1 MYCYL
6 CCRAKSELR
15 STWDMDDLIGNSIKS
30 RLVRT
35 KSGSFSTD
43 SINGCACILLTRFS
57 VKLDAADDH
66 DQERFFSSRD
76 DDERLKRCSSLAT
89 ITKYPSSEP
98 TRRTTLKL
106 CSRAI
111 FCAVSKSLTDI
122 FITQWSDSACCPL
135 LLLLL
140 AVLSS
145 NDDGA
150 VIVWCANAATNS
162 TRRFIVLDGDFIVR
176 GRFIYLCVYDRKG
189 RRHKTTTCK
198 QKRDDWRFMSLDVHN
213 QIEVWFFDSLSIY
226 IYIMCKI

>member
-1 MYCYL
+1 MCYYYL
-6 CCRAKSELR
+6 CCRAKSEFR
-15 STWDMDDLIGNSIKS
+15 STWDIDDLIGNSMKS
-30 RLVRT
+30 RFVRT

-57 VKLDAADDH
+57 VKLDAADDQ
-66 DQERFFSSRD
+66 DDERFFCSSRD
-76 DDERLKRCSSLAT
+76 DEERLKRCSSLAT

-140 AVLSS
+140 LLLLTVLSS

-150 VIVWCANAATNS
+150 VIVRWANAATNS

-176 GRFIYLCVYDRKG
+176 GRLIYLCMIEG
-189 RRHKTTTCK
+189 RRHKMTTCK
-198 QKRDDWRFMSLDVHN
+198 QKRDDWRFMTLDVHN
-213 QIEVWFFDSLSIY
+213 QMEVFFWFVVYLY
-226 IYIMCKI
+226 I